1 MRANLVAAL
10 AAALLSPCT
19 LAGTVIVEWNF
30 NQGSTDPSVGGGQLA
45 QLGGISWTLV
55 AGSPSNSGGLG
66 TNQALNTAA
75 YAAQG
80 VGSGQSGV
88 LISAS
93 TAGFEQVT
101 VSWEHR
107 SSNTGSRFMQLEY
120 STDGIAFTSEGLAE
134 KGLLEI
140 ANGDTWTPR
149 AFDLSGIAA
158 VAHNPRFSL
167 RITAVFAPGT
177 MAYVA
182 ARPGSTYSP
191 SGTQR
196 LDVIRIS
203 GVAVPSPGG
212 AALMAFAATLS
223 GSSRRRQHC

>member
-10 AAALLSPCT
+10 AAALLSPCS

-30 NQGSTDPSVGGGQLA
+30 NQGTTDPSLGTGQLS
-45 QLGGISWTLV
+45 QLGGVSWTLA
-55 AGSPSNSGGLG
+55 AGSPSNAGGLG

-80 VGSGQSGV
+80 SASGQSGV

-101 VSWEHR
+101 VAWDHR
-107 SSNTGSRFMQLEY
+107 ASNTGSRFMQLEY
-120 STDGIAFTSEGLAE
+120 SLDGTQFTSEGLAE

-140 ANGDTWTPR
+140 ANGDTWTAR
-149 AFDLSGIAA
+149 SLDLSGITA
-158 VAHNPRFSL
+158 VVDNPRFAL
-167 RITAVFAPGT
+167 RLTAVFAPGT
-177 MAYVA
+177 TAYAA

-203 GVAVPSPGG
+203 GTPLPSPGG
-212 AALMAFAATLS
+212 AALLVFAASVS
-223 GSSRRRQHC
+223 GASRRRRHN